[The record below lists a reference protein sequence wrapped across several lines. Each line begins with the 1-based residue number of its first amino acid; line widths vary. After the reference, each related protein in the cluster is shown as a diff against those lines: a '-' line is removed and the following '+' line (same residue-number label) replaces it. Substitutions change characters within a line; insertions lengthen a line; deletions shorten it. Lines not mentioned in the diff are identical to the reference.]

1 MKKYDFQPKEWVL
14 VRDLD
19 EQKWKLDIFSHYIES
34 NMYPYRCVSANYVQC
49 ITYEGSESLLGT
61 NKPADAPMEIG
72 GWKVGDKVE
81 VEYDTDKKWYGG
93 EIVRIDPSNRSWV
106 DSEAMPYY
114 VRSECFKY
122 NDGCAWCAARQLRE
136 PEEKPEEEEFKFGD
150 KVQCRE
156 DGEWKNGLFIMD
168 DHTTIRY
175 FVYLTEEND
184 TIWLREEDVRR
195 A

>member
-1 MKKYDFQPKEWVL
+1 MKKHDFQTKEWVL

-19 EQKWKLDIFSHYIES
+19 EQKWKLDIYSHYAEDS
-34 NMYPYRCVSANYVQC
+34 MYPYRCVSANYVQC
-49 ITYEGSESLLGT
+49 IPYEGSESLLGT

-72 GWKVGDKVE
+72 GWKVGDNVE

-93 EIVRIDPSNRSWV
+93 EIIRIDPSNRSWV

-122 NDGCAWCAARQLRE
+122 NDGCAWCAARQLRK
-136 PEEKPEEEEFKFGD
+136 PEEKSEEEFKFGD
-150 KVQCRE
+150 RVEANINDEWRE
-156 DGEWKNGLFIMD
+156 GVFLKDDGTDLPYKIATPDGGIFW
-168 DHTTIRY
+168 
-175 FVYLTEEND
+175 
-184 TIWLREEDVRR
+184 REKKDVRR